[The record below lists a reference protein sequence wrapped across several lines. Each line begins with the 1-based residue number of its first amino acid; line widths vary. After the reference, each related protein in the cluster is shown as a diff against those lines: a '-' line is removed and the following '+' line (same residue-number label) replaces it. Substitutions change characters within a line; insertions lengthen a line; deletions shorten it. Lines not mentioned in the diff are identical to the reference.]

1 MVQEHHLTVPRTARY
16 FTLGTPG
23 PDVREVW
30 LVCHGYGQ
38 LAEPFLAHF
47 AVVASPDRLIVAP
60 EALSR
65 YYAGPPVGGSH
76 ASSAVGASWMTREDR
91 AAEIAD
97 QVTYLDALHHAIFA
111 GLDRRSVRFTV
122 LGFSQGVA
130 TVCRWLAHS
139 RVAVDRLVC
148 WGGTIPDD
156 ASLTHGAWAGLTVVR
171 VVAGRRDEF
180 VGPERVDRD
189 MARLHA
195 ARVSASRLSFEGGHR
210 LDYATLREL
219 ADDLSPVEG

>member
-1 MVQEHHLTVPRTARY
+1 MAQEHHLTVPRTARY
-16 FTLGTPG
+16 FTLGAPG
-23 PDVREVW
+23 PEVREVW

-47 AVVASPDRLIVAP
+47 AAVASPARLVVAP

-65 YYAGPPVGGSH
+65 YYVGPHTGGSH

-97 QVTYLDALHHAIFA
+97 QVAYLDALHDAIFA
-111 GLDRRSVRFTV
+111 PLDRRALRFTV

-148 WGGTIPDD
+148 WGGVIPDD
-156 ASLTHGAWAGLTVVR
+156 VSLTHGAWAGHMVVR

-180 VGPERVDRD
+180 VGPERVDREI
-189 MARLHA
+189 ARLDA
-195 ARVSASRLSFEGGHR
+195 ARVSVSRLSFEGGHR
-210 LDYATLREL
+210 LDDATLREL